1 MNVQRFAARTSHEAM
16 ARVRHAF
23 GDDAVVLNTRPCA
36 EGVEIV
42 AMASNDLSTL
52 ARQGDAP
59 RRDFVAPSP
68 APAPAS
74 KPRVVAAASKVE
86 AKTEVKGDIDLLSM
100 TTLSFQDY
108 VRQRMRQR
116 RDQTVESP
124 AATAPVQS
132 RVEPGVDFD
141 LPVPVLPSAAAPA
154 PPFDTSGRSFDA
166 SGRTDEAGRTQ
177 EAGQTQG
184 AGRTEGGEVPSVVAT
199 ARVSTAA
206 LAEVAPPAM
215 PAPGPVI
222 DHEPVLRELRD
233 LKQMVEARFGAMA
246 FMESLRDPRRTQL
259 TQKLFDAGFSAG
271 LARALATR
279 LPDAVSDETSWA
291 ELELERHLAT
301 APQGASLEDA
311 KGVFALV
318 GATGCGKTSCI
329 VKVAAAFVA
338 RHGAS
343 QLGLVTLDAQRAGG
357 LENLRAYGRAMG
369 VTVHVAH
376 DRASLLELLQL
387 LATKRLV
394 LIDTPGVSPRD
405 GAAAEVLGMVG
416 ESAIRRVLV
425 VAAPSQGETIEDAV
439 QAFGGQDLQGVVLA
453 KVDEAARIGPALD
466 VLIRNRLRLWGT
478 AHGQRL
484 AEDWQRAD
492 ARRLLQRALRVN
504 TPATWRADGAQVA
517 MLFAATVPAG
527 A

>member
-23 GDDAVVLNTRPCA
+23 GDDAVVLHTRPCA

-42 AMASNDLSTL
+42 AMASVDLSALT
-52 ARQGDAP
+52 RQGDAP
-59 RRDFVAPSP
+59 RREFVAPSAAA
-68 APAPAS
+68 APVKPRAAATAS
-74 KPRVVAAASKVE
+74 KAESS
-86 AKTEVKGDIDLLSM
+86 KTEVKGDVDLLSM

-116 RDQTVESP
+116 RDETGE
-124 AATAPVQS
+124 
-132 RVEPGVDFD
+132 
-141 LPVPVLPSAAAPA
+141 AAAPA
-154 PPFDTSGRSFDA
+154 
-166 SGRTDEAGRTQ
+166 Q
-177 EAGQTQG
+177 EASALVG
-184 AGRTEGGEVPSVVAT
+184 ARIEPAIDAEPPAPAAPARAAAPS
-199 ARVSTAA
+199 
-206 LAEVAPPAM
+206 VAPPANDAK
-215 PAPGPVI
+215 PAPSIPAPATAAI

-233 LKQMVEARFGAMA
+233 LKATVEARFGAMA

-259 TQKLFDAGFSAG
+259 AQKLFDAGFSAG
-271 LARALATR
+271 LIRVLATR
-279 LPDAVSDETSWA
+279 LPDSVSDETSWA
-291 ELELERHLAT
+291 ELELERHLST

-318 GATGCGKTSCI
+318 GPTGCGKTSCI
-329 VKVAAAFVA
+329 VKVAAAFAA

-343 QLGLVTLDAQRAGG
+343 QLGLVTLDTQRAGG
-357 LENLRAYGRAMG
+357 IENLRAYGRAMG

-405 GAAAEVLGMVG
+405 GAAAEVLAVVG

-425 VAAPSQGETIEDAV
+425 VSASSQGESIEDAV

-466 VLIRNRLRLWGT
+466 VLIRHRLRVCGT
-478 AHGQRL
+478 SHGQRL

-492 ARRLLQRALRVN
+492 ARRLLQRAMRVT
-504 TPATWRADGAQVA
+504 TPAAWRADGPQVA
-517 MLFAATVPAG
+517 MLFTAAVPG

>member
-23 GDDAVVLNTRPCA
+23 GDDAVVLHTRPCA

-68 APAPAS
+68 APAAKPRAVAS
-74 KPRVVAAASKVE
+74 KAE

-116 RDQTVESP
+116 RDGTSEAVASP
-124 AATAPVQS
+124 APAPAHVES
-132 RVEPGVDFD
+132 RVEPDVDLD
-141 LPVPVLPSAAAPA
+141 VRAAVVPAAVTPVRPSDVAPAREWKAAAEELAPGTTATTSPA
-154 PPFDTSGRSFDA
+154 PI
-166 SGRTDEAGRTQ
+166 
-177 EAGQTQG
+177 
-184 AGRTEGGEVPSVVAT
+184 V
-199 ARVSTAA
+199 
-206 LAEVAPPAM
+206 
-215 PAPGPVI
+215 
-222 DHEPVLRELRD
+222 DHEPVLREIRD
-233 LKQMVEARFGAMA
+233 LKQMVEARFGTMA

-279 LPDAVSDETSWA
+279 LPDSVSDETSWA

-318 GATGCGKTSCI
+318 GPTGCGKTSCI

-405 GAAAEVLGMVG
+405 GAAAEVLEMVG
-416 ESAIRRVLV
+416 ESAARRMLV
-425 VAAPSQGETIEDAV
+425 VSAASQGESIEDAV
-439 QAFGGQDLQGVVLA
+439 EAFGGQDLQGVVIA
-453 KVDEAARIGPALD
+453 KVDEAARLGPALD
-466 VLIRNRLRLWGT
+466 VLIRHRLRLWGT

-484 AEDWQRAD
+484 SEDWQRAD

-504 TPATWRADGAQVA
+504 TPAAWRADGAQVA
-517 MLFAATVPAG
+517 MLFAAAAPA